1 MFKYEHREKT
11 TSCSKVELVMT
22 DESVIELSQAT
33 DLEVRTLLASILN
46 EYRRRKIDISLT
58 RTLIG
63 EDFELVVSVT
73 DDRKEVYVK
82 WLQEIEEYDDL
93 EEEDFD
99 LSDEDVDYST
109 QDEDDE
115 IYDDDDW
122 IYDEPLSERTPNDD
136 RSDSMNPNSHR
147 YNPGR

>member
-1 MFKYEHREKT
+1 
-11 TSCSKVELVMT
+11 MT

>member
-1 MFKYEHREKT
+1 
-11 TSCSKVELVMT
+11 MT

-63 EDFELVVSVT
+63 EDFELVVAVT
-73 DDRKEVYVK
+73 DNRKEVYVK